1 MRQKSNIQGF
11 LGLAISAAAAAIV
24 FSAIEARADATLTF
38 QLNNASGYALTELHV
53 SPSFADSWGHDV
65 LEHKVLFDGEA
76 AEVKIAGGEST
87 CVYDL
92 RFVAE
97 DGSMLE
103 DVGIDLCSQK
113 SYTLDP

>member
-1 MRQKSNIQGF
+1 MRELFTHRGV
-11 LGLAISAAAAAIV
+11 LGLIGAATAASLAV
-24 FSAIEARADATLTF
+24 ASHQASADATLTF

-53 SPSFADSWGHDV
+53 SPSLADKWGDDV
-65 LEHKVLFDGEA
+65 LAHKVLFDGEA
-76 AEVKIAGGEST
+76 AEVAIAEGKPT
-87 CVYDL
+87 CFYDL

-103 DVGIDLCSQK
+103 DVGVDLCTQK